1 MRVTDEPFKG
11 NTSEQKQEMHHRG
24 IGPDVFFCH
33 CIGKCPC
40 VCQGNGGDP
49 ECCSLNINTD
59 SLHSLISSSSSCHSS
74 YLLSGSAA
82 PAFHKGFFIFF
93 HLLLYKKVSFRSTNW
108 ATIFVKQSAHSP
120 DGLLLRQK
128 EGGGSLL
135 FAGGELADFAGC
147 GDSFTWGVGRGWG
160 SAFGF
165 GLAVQRPPF
174 CPIHTNWLG
183 YSWTVVCVP
192 LILIFFGHLS

>member
-1 MRVTDEPFKG
+1 
-11 NTSEQKQEMHHRG
+11 MHHRG
-24 IGPDVFFCH
+24 IGPDVVFLSLYRESARVFARGMVVIQSAACWISTQTLFTHSFPPPPPPFH
-33 CIGKCPC
+33 CTVIPPTFYLDL
-40 VCQGNGGDP
+40 Q
-49 ECCSLNINTD
+49 
-59 SLHSLISSSSSCHSS
+59 H
-74 YLLSGSAA
+74 LLSIRASLSF
-82 PAFHKGFFIFF
+82 PTFYCITR
-93 HLLLYKKVSFRSTNW
+93 VSFRSTNW

-120 DGLLLRQK
+120 GGLLLRQK
-128 EGGGSLL
+128 GGEGSLL